1 MPKVEMVFRGC
12 GGGGG
17 IRTDVQGELTA
28 PGGRSRDSKSPN
40 QAHHGTDSGDKGE
53 KLAWN

>member
-1 MPKVEMVFRGC
+1 MGEGD
-12 GGGGG
+12 
-17 IRTDVQGELTA
+17 IRTDVQGGLTG

-53 KLAWN
+53 KLAWS

>member
-1 MPKVEMVFRGC
+1 MVFRGC

-17 IRTDVQGELTA
+17 IRTDVQGKLTA

-53 KLAWN
+53 KLAWNWKK